1 MSENECILSF
11 HIYRAEHFLTI
22 HSAHF
27 LLLNLTDEL
36 VEQNTITALQIEAI
50 ALPQYYVSESLS
62 CFIVLEASLTTNSL
76 TFQNKVTN
84 IAFSKVT
91 EKNNWKRH
99 KTKQIITASNITYE
113 LYIPRTSGPGKSA
126 LKNLPRPT
134 ISIAS

>member
-91 EKNNWKRH
+91 EKNN
-99 KTKQIITASNITYE
+99 
-113 LYIPRTSGPGKSA
+113 
-126 LKNLPRPT
+126 
-134 ISIAS
+134 